1 MAKTF
6 KELKGR
12 ATNYR
17 YSPNRKD
24 EVIWRNVAHGHL
36 ATCGGNKKQ
45 THKGWVD
52 FDLNGN
58 RYRLFASTYRT
69 QTGLN
74 ITMATMEK
82 K

>member
-1 MAKTF
+1 MKKFT
-6 KELKGR
+6 EIKGR
-12 ATNYR
+12 AQNYQ
-17 YSPNRKD
+17 YSATKD
-24 EVIWRNVAHGHL
+24 EVVFKNVAHGHM

-45 THKGWVD
+45 THKGWIT
-52 FDLNGN
+52 FDLDG
-58 RYRLFASTYRT
+58 RKFRLFASTYRT